1 MDETH
6 EFMVPLI
13 EGMYLE
19 GSYSLKDPCYADT
32 LINPKNDP
40 KCLQGAPWTAQA
52 QKIMGGIIDDK

>member
-1 MDETH
+1 
-6 EFMVPLI
+6 MVPLI

-32 LINPKNDP
+32 LINPRNNP